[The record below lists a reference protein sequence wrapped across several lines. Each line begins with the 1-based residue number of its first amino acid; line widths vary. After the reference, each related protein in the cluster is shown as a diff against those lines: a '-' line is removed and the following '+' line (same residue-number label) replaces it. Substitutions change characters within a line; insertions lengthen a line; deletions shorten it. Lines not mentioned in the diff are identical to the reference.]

1 MSSGLFGVKTKF
13 FGRLLFLSVFGVG
26 CVCGRFL
33 AVARVSG
40 GVCNCVSGRWGVCG
54 GGACFVDR
62 YL

>member
-40 GVCNCVSGRWGVCG
+40 GVCNCVFWSV
-54 GGACFVDR
+54 V
-62 YL
+62 